1 MKYLMMTSLSI
12 FFALISSQQMYGQ
25 LPPSPTMSSS
35 TQGMSSPDKDSI
47 HSPAPLKPLQPA
59 AKPSTPASSEAPAL
73 PTIKPPTPIVQKATY
88 LHPGI
93 LVSRNG
99 TWEGSDHLLNVSNN
113 IGVYVTL
120 LKPEK
125 ETLEFT
131 EDHIKKE
138 IEAIFEKANIK
149 PITLAPADQP
159 ALPAFEM
166 EFLIYPVEKG
176 YVACCSGRLFESVTL
191 SRFIL
196 EPGMAFQ
203 AITWEKQSL
212 VVSPKAQFQEQLI
225 KNVQEIAQ
233 TFADRFQVYEKLK
246 SEIKH

>member
-1 MKYLMMTSLSI
+1 MKYLMMTSLSL
-12 FFALISSQQMYGQ
+12 FFVLASSQQAYGQ

-35 TQGMSSPDKDSI
+35 IKPMSSPDQDTI
-47 HSPAPLKPLQPA
+47 HNKAPLEPLKPN
-59 AKPSTPASSEAPAL
+59 AKPAPSSSTVSL
-73 PTIKPPTPIVQKATY
+73 PTIKPPTAVPQKATY

-93 LVSRNG
+93 LVLRNG
-99 TWEGSDHLLNVSNN
+99 TWEGSDHLLNVPNN
-113 IGVYVTL
+113 IGVYITL

-125 ETLEFT
+125 ETLEIT
-131 EDHIKKE
+131 EAQIQKE

-149 PITLAPADQP
+149 PTTLAPEDKP

-166 EFLIYPVEKG
+166 EFLVYPVEKG

-196 EPGMAFQ
+196 ESNMAFQ
-203 AITWEKQSL
+203 AITWEKQAL

-225 KNVQEIAQ
+225 KSVQEIAQ
-233 TFADRFQVYEKLK
+233 TFADRFQAYEKLK
-246 SEIKH
+246 NEIKH